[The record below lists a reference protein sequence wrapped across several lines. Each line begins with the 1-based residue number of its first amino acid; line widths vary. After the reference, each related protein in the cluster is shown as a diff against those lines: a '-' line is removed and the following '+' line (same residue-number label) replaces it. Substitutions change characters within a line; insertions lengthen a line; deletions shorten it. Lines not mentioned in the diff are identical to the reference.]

1 MHVYGAAGGLWPK
14 AAMASAALG
23 CISMLMVALASC
35 TTTHTY
41 KPGYA
46 VFGRGG
52 RGIPYLSTA
61 EQQQLVQD
69 EQRCQKEN
77 EFTITSNDPAALAAL
92 AGAAAGVLAAHGS
105 ASTRA
110 QAGLESASNAA
121 NQAEASQQASLQPM
135 VVEISQAAQWKV
147 SDCLKSAG
155 WDSMPQFMYSGR
167 R

>member
-1 MHVYGAAGGLWPK
+1 MRVHGIAGAFWLK
-14 AAMASAALG
+14 AAMAWAALG

-35 TTTHTY
+35 TTTKTY
-41 KPGYA
+41 MPGYV

-69 EQRCQKEN
+69 EERCKKEN
-77 EFTITSNDPAALAAL
+77 TFTITSNDPAAVAAL

-110 QAGLESASNAA
+110 QAGLQSASNAS
-121 NQAEASQQASLQPM
+121 NQAEAAHQASLQPM
-135 VVEISQAAQWKV
+135 YDEISRAAQWQV

-155 WDSMPQFMYSGR
+155 WDSMPHFMYHGGR
-167 R
+167 